1 MKTRLHRNSVNAH
14 ELWQK
19 ANIFSYAR
27 WMSLISAVLMLF
39 LIPFDWIFLG
49 AESYHLIH
57 LRVFVA
63 VGIAFNLIVFRELMK
78 SKHSKKVHFWVQQL
92 FMIMPLFAWSLL
104 YSYIIYLYQVSNFNI
119 YYLGFVL
126 IIGFA
131 SLLCHRFSFAQNFLN
146 LATAFVAALS
156 LPFYPELRDYTLVI
170 IICNFVCMFLLA
182 VLRYDFKNSI
192 QNRFQLLSG
201 ILPARIAETL
211 ALSSESSHQMDM
223 FLPRSRVVA
232 CVCAD
237 WRNFQVL
244 TEKRSAQEIS
254 SMLER
259 FYDEVLLALDRIV
272 PSGNYF
278 VNWTADE
285 LFIVFFDEDDRPHIV
300 QKESASFVMALL
312 TEIFEKVEK
321 EFRGEIL
328 YDVGY
333 SVGQGLLG
341 LQGPRSLKKTTI
353 AGEVAGLA
361 KRHQEEAKAIRQGL
375 PSKTR
380 PILVVDQNVV
390 DRRVFDEFFPRGE
403 FRSTV
408 AKGKNIAGKTCFAWT
423 LDFSKVFRKIA

>member
-1 MKTRLHRNSVNAH
+1 MKSRLNLDSTDAH

-19 ANIFSYAR
+19 ANVVSYAR
-27 WMSLISAVLMLF
+27 WISLISAVLMLF
-39 LIPFDWIFLG
+39 LIPFDWFFLG
-49 AESYHLIH
+49 TESYHLIH
-57 LRVFVA
+57 LRVIAA
-63 VGIAFNLIVFRELMK
+63 VGIASNLICFRELTK
-78 SKHSKKVHFWVQQL
+78 SKQGKRIHFWVQQL
-92 FMIMPLFAWSLL
+92 FMIMPLFIWSLL
-104 YSYIIYLYQVSNFNI
+104 YTYTIYLYQVSNFNI

-131 SLLCHRFSFAQNFLN
+131 SLLCHRFTFAQNAFN
-146 LATAFVAALS
+146 LATIFLVALS
-156 LPFYPELRDYTLVI
+156 LPFYSELRDFTLVI
-170 IICNFVCMFLLA
+170 IICNVVCMFLLA
-182 VLRYDFKNSI
+182 VLRYDFRNSI
-192 QNRFQLLSG
+192 QNRFHLLSG

-211 ALSSESSHQMDM
+211 ALSSENSQQMDM

-244 TEKRSAQEIS
+244 TEKRSALDIS

-312 TEIFEKVEK
+312 TEVFEKVEK

-361 KRHQEEAKAIRQGL
+361 KRHQEEAKVIRQGL
-375 PSKTR
+375 SANTR
-380 PILVVDQNVV
+380 PILVVNQDVL

-403 FRSTV
+403 FRSTM
-408 AKGKNIAGKTCFAWT
+408 ARGKNIAGKTCFAWT
-423 LDFSKVFRKIA
+423 LDFSKVSRKSA